1 MAKTAHSIATVP
13 LDRVLVY
20 VLPAERRFVG
30 VAHER
35 EHWFTVDPGTVY
47 GARWALQKWTS
58 YLRKLGAT
66 HWQPALP
73 PPKAPL

>member
-20 VLPAERRFVG
+20 VPPSQG
-30 VAHER
+30 YER

-47 GARWALQKWTS
+47 GARWTLQKWTL

-73 PPKAPL
+73 APEKT